1 MLPSKGV
8 GLRIL
13 NEVVA
18 DFWELHDVH
27 GRDCI
32 TTSTANYRDFSVH
45 GIFPSLGFG
54 LIQVH
59 FSLCFSN
66 PA

>member
-32 TTSTANYRDFSVH
+32 TKSIANYRIST
-45 GIFPSLGFG
+45 GT
-54 LIQVH
+54 
-59 FSLCFSN
+59 SLCTVFSH
-66 PA
+66 P

>member
-1 MLPSKGV
+1 MCMAGTVSQCL
-8 GLRIL
+8 LLI
-13 NEVVA
+13 
-18 DFWELHDVH
+18 
-27 GRDCI
+27 
-32 TTSTANYRDFSVH
+32 NYRDFSVH

-59 FSLCFSN
+59 FSLCFST